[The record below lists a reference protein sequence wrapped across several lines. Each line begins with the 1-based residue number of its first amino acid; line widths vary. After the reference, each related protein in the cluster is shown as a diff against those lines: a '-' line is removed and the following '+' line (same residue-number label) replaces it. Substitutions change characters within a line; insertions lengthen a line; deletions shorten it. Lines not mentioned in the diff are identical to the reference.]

1 MSKIRCIYLTGIVLL
16 LIFSLSVNT
25 QTYADDEFD
34 YKWDGV
40 NGLGIPYSMEL
51 EIGDEELFAFHLKEN
66 HEYVFW
72 LYGQYLQ
79 TDTDYDMELHDSN
92 SLITRATAA
101 AGLNEIIEF
110 KPDHTDDYVVVVEND
125 PRQSEA
131 EYPCKLVVLEEIS
144 ANKEQ
149 KVYIEGAIND
159 DGEWDPQL
167 NTYYA
172 FLFDA
177 REQTNKTFDVTLS
190 TPKQVDMYQMRLY
203 KRPVKEVRVG
213 SEYDALDPFS
223 EYALLTDDAPTV
235 GDDLQFSFYIT
246 TQSGTEMR
254 EKSRFFSDYFI
265 IELIGERGDGT
276 CELLIKEVIEESAG
290 EPENEVENPPE
301 ETPPEENTPEEN
313 APEQSTPEEE
323 TPSSFKELTLIQ
335 KITGGGI
342 LIAFVVVCGLFVYIL
357 IKR

>member
-1 MSKIRCIYLTGIVLL
+1 MDRIRAIRNIIPEASISTDIIAG
-16 LIFSLSVNT
+16 FSGETEEDHKETLSLMEWAGFDFAYMFKYSERPGT
-25 QTYADDEFD
+25 QAEKKYPDD
-34 YKWDGV
+34 V
-40 NGLGIPYSMEL
+40 P
-51 EIGDEELFAFHLKEN
+51 EIEK
-66 HEYVFW
+66 
-72 LYGQYLQ
+72 
-79 TDTDYDMELHDSN
+79 
-92 SLITRATAA
+92 TRR
-101 AGLNEIIEF
+101 LNEIIEF

-149 KVYIEGAIND
+149 KAYIEGAIND

-167 NTYYA
+167 NTDYA